1 MWEQPPFAISGYCA
15 EGIGVAGYSEKGTAV
30 HGNGVWNP
38 DMGGTVNCVGV
49 GGHSNYGIGVQASS
63 PNGIALKV
71 EGKSDFNGKIGDPLI
86 IGQDHW
92 AEEGKKTELNG
103 NVDSWTLNITNG
115 GQGGAICGGTLG
127 GIAIA
132 GYANNGI
139 SIHGNSSNGI
149 GVNGCSDHSTGVLA
163 ESSNGIAL
171 EVKGKSNFNGRG
183 YLSAKVND
191 IPNGTGMSAALLV
204 ENLAG
209 AIEGNVPPQAIAGMA
224 LQGRG
229 VEGQS
234 VSGEGV
240 IGIAQETGTGV
251 RGEAWTN
258 GIGVYAASKSGTA
271 LKVEGKSSFSTVGSG
286 KIPRLRKSF
295 TVSVAS
301 GLMTEKSHIS
311 VTLTSD
317 PMVLGGDAAISWI
330 QRDPANSRFTINL
343 TKAVGK
349 DTTFTYFIVEP

>member
-1 MWEQPPFAISGYCA
+1 MEKFLFIWIHANKVRAKLEKVLGEVQGEESRKTIGKRRLLALATLTAVGLSIKPLIEKAHADSGEPLIIGQKNSGDDTEGFGHTTELTSKVDSGSDAIYSVLHVQNTGIQCGNSPPFAISGYCA

-71 EGKSDFNGKIGDPLI
+71 EGKS
-86 IGQDHW
+86 
-92 AEEGKKTELNG
+92 
-103 NVDSWTLNITNG
+103 
-115 GQGGAICGGTLG
+115 
-127 GIAIA
+127 
-132 GYANNGI
+132 
-139 SIHGNSSNGI
+139 
-149 GVNGCSDHSTGVLA
+149 
-163 ESSNGIAL
+163 
-171 EVKGKSNFNGRG
+171 NFNGRG

-209 AIEGNVPPQAIAGMA
+209 AIEGNVPPQAIAGMV

-251 RGEAWTN
+251 KARHGRM
-258 GIGVYAASKSGTA
+258 VSG
-271 LKVEGKSSFSTVGSG
+271 SMQQ
-286 KIPRLRKSF
+286 
-295 TVSVAS
+295 VS
-301 GLMTEKSHIS
+301 LE
-311 VTLTSD
+311 
-317 PMVLGGDAAISWI
+317 
-330 QRDPANSRFTINL
+330 QR
-343 TKAVGK
+343 
-349 DTTFTYFIVEP
+349 